1 MLQLDMV
8 IPVYNE
14 GENILALLDS
24 LRTHVKTPLRV
35 LICFD
40 HDNDTTLP
48 AVAGYP
54 KSDRLELMPVKNEG
68 KGVHGAI
75 MTGFAASQSSAVL
88 VMPADDDY
96 NAPILDAMI
105 AKMEAEQADIVCA
118 SRFMPG
124 GCITG
129 CPLLKAGLVR
139 VSSFTLYYCARLPTH
154 DASNGFRL
162 FSRRVITEIPIESQR
177 GFAFSIELLVKAHR
191 RDWTI
196 CEVPAQW
203 HERSEGSSRFHV
215 LKWLPTYLRWYF
227 YAFATTW
234 LSRPV

>member
-1 MLQLDMV
+1 MVVIPQAQTHSHISQLDIV
-8 IPVYNE
+8 VPVYNE

-54 KSDRLELMPVKNEG
+54 KSDSLELAPVKNEG
-68 KGVHGAI
+68 KGAHGAI

-96 NAPILDAMI
+96 NAPMLDTML
-105 AKMEAEQADIVCA
+105 AKMEAEHADIVCA

-124 GCITG
+124 GCMKG
-129 CPLLKAGLVR
+129 CPLLKATLVR
-139 VSSFTLYYCARLPTH
+139 VSSFTLHYCARLPTH

-177 GFAFSIELLVKAHR
+177 GKVHR
-191 RDWTI
+191 SLR
-196 CEVPAQW
+196 CRQ
-203 HERSEGSSRFHV
+203 RF
-215 LKWLPTYLRWYF
+215 LC
-227 YAFATTW
+227 A
-234 LSRPV
+234 